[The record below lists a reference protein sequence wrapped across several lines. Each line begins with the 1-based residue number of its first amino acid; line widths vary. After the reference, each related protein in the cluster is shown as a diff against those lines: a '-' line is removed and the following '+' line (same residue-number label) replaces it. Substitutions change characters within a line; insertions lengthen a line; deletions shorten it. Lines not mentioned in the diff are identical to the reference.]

1 MRADFP
7 GRMAE
12 QIESRTVSSFRR
24 TTNEEADDDKG
35 DSDNRRCAVKI
46 KRERQWKIM
55 ALAKAMS
62 TCRSGER
69 ASCRLRDKKPNRAGY
84 AAPSVCASAAELRPG
99 QWVPRECDRRLT
111 VPGVP
116 EPGTFPSRVP

>member
-1 MRADFP
+1 MRNDFS
-7 GRMAE
+7 GRIAE
-12 QIESRTVSSFRR
+12 QIESRTVSGFRG

-35 DSDNRRCAVKI
+35 DSDDRCCAIKI
-46 KRERQWKIM
+46 KRDRQWKVI

-69 ASCRLRDKKPNRAGY
+69 ANCRQRDKKPNRAGY

-99 QWVPRECDRRLT
+99 QWVPRECDRRLA

-116 EPGTFPSRVP
+116 EPGTFPLHEP